1 MVETWRS
8 RTIYN
13 MIVDALHRRGG
24 TAKDKD
30 IYELIRSEFD
40 LSYMEF
46 LKALMVLE
54 LRGFIKVSLLKD
66 DIRWIELLA
75 K

>member
-13 MIVDALHRRGG
+13 MIIDALQRRGG
-24 TAKDKD
+24 TAKDRD
-30 IYELIRSEFD
+30 IYELLRSEYD
-40 LSYMEF
+40 VSYMEF

-54 LRGFIKVSLLKD
+54 LRGFVKVSLMKG